1 MKYSMPRQIVGELTG
16 KYAMIIKTVY
26 RPLWRL
32 YSIQAKNYFDLF
44 PKTFPAGGPPADLF
58 TVNPRQLRREYR
70 NLQSEHHPD
79 IVMGSSSLLNAESV
93 EDDTSANINKAY
105 STLRNPYTR
114 AAYIIKLQHPEHLD
128 ITQDEVA
135 KKLIS
140 GFESD
145 SKAYSLDYKMLLM
158 TVLEAH
164 EAMEMAT
171 SESDLDV
178 LSQENDERI
187 EETEKKIEKLLSQ
200 NPIRWEAVLIESIRM
215 KYWVNIANG
224 IKGWEPG
231 KPVLLTH

>member
-1 MKYSMPRQIVGELTG
+1 MSFRP
-16 KYAMIIKTVY
+16 AY
-26 RPLWRL
+26 RSVLRL
-32 YSIQAKNYFDLF
+32 YSTNTKSFFDLF
-44 PKTFPAGGPPADLF
+44 PKSFPAGGPPADPF
-58 TVNPRQLRREYR
+58 TVNLRQLRREYR
-70 NLQSEHHPD
+70 SLQSEHHPD
-79 IVMGSSSLLNAESV
+79 IVMGSSALLESKTAE
-93 EDDTSANINKAY
+93 DNTSAVINKAY

-114 AAYIIKLQHPEHLD
+114 AAYVVELQHPEHLD

-135 KKLIS
+135 KQLIS
-140 GFESD
+140 KFETGSED
-145 SKAYSLDYKMLLM
+145 YLLDYKMLLM

-171 SESDLDV
+171 TEADLEV

-187 EETEKKIEKLLSQ
+187 EETERKLEHLLSQ
-200 NPIRWEAVLIESIRM
+200 KPIQWDAVLIESIRM

>member
-1 MKYSMPRQIVGELTG
+1 MNFRP
-16 KYAMIIKTVY
+16 AY
-26 RPLWRL
+26 RSLLRL
-32 YSIQAKNYFDLF
+32 YSTNAKNYFDLF
-44 PKTFPAGGPPADLF
+44 PKSFPAGGPPADLF
-58 TVNPRQLRREYR
+58 TVNLRQLRREYR

-79 IVMGSSSLLNAESV
+79 IVMGSSALLETKEAE
-93 EDDTSANINKAY
+93 DNTSADINRAY

-114 AAYIIKLQHPEHLD
+114 AAYIIELQHPEHLD

-135 KKLIS
+135 KRLIS
-140 GFESD
+140 GFETD
-145 SKAYSLDYKMLLM
+145 SKDYLLDYKTLLM

-171 SESDLDV
+171 TERDLDV

-187 EETEKKIEKLLSQ
+187 EETENKLELLLLQ
-200 NPIRWEAVLIESIRM
+200 KPISWDAVLIESIRM

>member
-1 MKYSMPRQIVGELTG
+1 MSFRP
-16 KYAMIIKTVY
+16 AY
-26 RPLWRL
+26 RSLLRL
-32 YSIQAKNYFDLF
+32 YSTNAKSFFDLF
-44 PKTFPAGGPPADLF
+44 PKSFPGGGPPKDPF
-58 TVNPRQLRREYR
+58 MVNLRQLRREYR

-79 IVMGSSSLLNAESV
+79 IVMGSSALLESEVAE
-93 EDDTSANINKAY
+93 DNTSADINRAY
-105 STLRNPYTR
+105 TTLRNPYTR
-114 AAYIIKLQHPEHLD
+114 AAYIVELQHPEHLD

-140 GFESD
+140 KFETD
-145 SKAYSLDYKMLLM
+145 SESYLLDYKMLLM

-187 EETEKKIEKLLSQ
+187 EETEKKLELLFLEK
-200 NPIRWEAVLIESIRM
+200 PIQWNQVLIECIRL